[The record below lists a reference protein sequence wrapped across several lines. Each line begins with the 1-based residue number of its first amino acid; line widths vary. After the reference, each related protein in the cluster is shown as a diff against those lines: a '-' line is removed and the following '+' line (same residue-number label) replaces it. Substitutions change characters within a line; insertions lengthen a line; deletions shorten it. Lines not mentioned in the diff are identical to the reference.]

1 MSGRAEPRARVVPL
15 ISVERLDG
23 LAIVRLDRADKR
35 NAMSFA
41 LLRELLDCGR
51 RLARDRTLRA
61 VILAGAGESFSAGID
76 LKDIG
81 DPRNRRFAFW
91 ELIKP
96 GPSLFQRAVLVWQS
110 LPVPVIAALHG
121 HCLGAGMQLALAAD
135 LRIATPDCQLSIMEA
150 RWGLVPDMGIT
161 HTLRGLVAPDVA
173 AELVYSARVIDGEQ
187 ARELGLVTHVASD
200 PLAAAHTLA
209 TEFATRSPDALL
221 AAKRVLHA
229 MHQASPARALR
240 AEKRWQLRL
249 LLGRNFPIARRR
261 GAAASDEAF
270 EPRQYR

>member
-1 MSGRAEPRARVVPL
+1 VGAVTLVSIERVDD
-15 ISVERLDG
+15 I
-23 LAIVRLDRADKR
+23 AIVRLERPEKR

-41 LLRELLDCGR
+41 LLRELLACGKQ
-51 RLARDRTLRA
+51 LARDRALRA

-76 LKDIG
+76 LSDLG

-91 ELIKP
+91 ELIRP
-96 GPSLFQRAVLVWQS
+96 GPSLFQRAFLVWQE

-121 HCLGAGMQLALAAD
+121 HCFGAGMQLALAAD

-161 HTLRGLVAPDVA
+161 RTLRGLVPADIA
-173 AELVYSARVIDGEQ
+173 AELIYSARVIPGV
-187 ARELGLVTHVASD
+187 AAHELGLVTHVAED
-200 PLAAAHTLA
+200 PLAAARTLA
-209 TEFATRSPDALL
+209 HEFATRSPDALL

-229 MHQASPARALR
+229 MLRTAPARALR
-240 AEKRWQLRL
+240 TEKRWQLKL
-249 LLGRNFPIARRR
+249 LLGRNFAIARRR
-261 GAAASDEAF
+261 SSDAPERPF